1 MRLVR
6 VKSWCALVVLLGSV
20 ALGLSTAAIV
30 PCSRLVADGGADLR
44 GTVALRVA
52 LLTSPGHDPH
62 RPANPI
68 VAWAAALDR
77 AGRVLARGSDTRL
90 LTHRSNSYG
99 TDGVRWWIFAII
111 LASMQGDTVRHY

>member
-30 PCSRLVADGGADLR
+30 PCSRLVSDGGADLR

-77 AGRVLARGSDTRL
+77 ALGAYWLAAPTHDYSPIEATPTEQTGYGGGS
-90 LTHRSNSYG
+90 S
-99 TDGVRWWIFAII
+99 
-111 LASMQGDTVRHY
+111 Q